1 MRADVYLVSLGHFDT
16 RARAQAAIKAGRVRV
31 NGEVLAK
38 PSQTIPPGALIEAEA
53 EHPYV
58 SRAALKLLGALEAFA
73 INPEGRVCLDIGSS
87 TGGFSEVLLQ
97 HGAARVYAVDVG
109 TDQLHPSLRRHP
121 RLVSLEGTDARGLS
135 SQLIAESPSL
145 IVCDASFIGLAKL
158 LGPPLRLAAPD
169 ADVIALFKPQFEV
182 GRAHI
187 GKGGIVTDEGAVQLA
202 LDTFAHWLNGEGW
215 VVSGFAPSPIAG
227 GDGNREVLLHAR
239 RA

>member
-1 MRADVYLVSLGHFDT
+1 MS
-16 RARAQAAIKAGRVRV
+16 
-31 NGEVLAK
+31 
-38 PSQTIPPGALIEAEA
+38 
-53 EHPYV
+53 
-58 SRAALKLLGALEAFA
+58 
-73 INPEGRVCLDIGSS
+73 
-87 TGGFSEVLLQ
+87 
-97 HGAARVYAVDVG
+97 AARVYAVDVG